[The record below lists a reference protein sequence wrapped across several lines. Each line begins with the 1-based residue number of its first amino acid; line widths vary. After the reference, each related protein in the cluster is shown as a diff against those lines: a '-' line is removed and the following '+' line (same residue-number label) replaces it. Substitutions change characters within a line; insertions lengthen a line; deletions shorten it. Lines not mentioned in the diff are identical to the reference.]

1 MQTSANERLAKQHMI
16 SVTRLNGTRLYLN
29 AEHIQMVEGTPDT
42 VITLNGG
49 VKIIVRDSPQ
59 AVIEKF
65 IQYQRLVKNPQLKI
79 EVGD

>member
-1 MQTSANERLAKQHMI
+1 MI

-29 AEHIQMVEGTPDT
+29 AEQIQMVEGTPDT

-59 AVIEKF
+59 AVVEKF

-79 EVGD
+79 EVGE

>member
-1 MQTSANERLAKQHMI
+1 MI

-29 AEHIQMVEGTPDT
+29 AEQIQMVEGTPDT

-59 AVIEKF
+59 AVVEKF
-65 IQYQRLVKNPQLKI
+65 IQYQRLVKNPQMKI
-79 EVGD
+79 EVGE